1 MGCSFQI
8 RTPSE
13 GDVGRI
19 AAIHL
24 AAMDTNPL
32 LHVQFPSAATLERLK
47 SFLEGD
53 LLNELKKPKP
63 GMLVACDA
71 VADEIVSFARWDYPS
86 SGGDGEGGAKLEAG
100 ELRNLEGCRPEFL
113 ERYAALAEETE
124 KRLVGDMPCYRA
136 SCVLRRYVSYR

>member
-1 MGCSFQI
+1 MVSSFQI

-32 LHVQFPSAATLERLK
+32 LNVQFPSAVTRERLK

-53 LLNELKKPKP
+53 LLNELRRPKP
-63 GMLVACDA
+63 GMLVACDT
-71 VADEIVSFARWDYPS
+71 VTDEIVSFARWDYPS
-86 SGGDGEGGAKLEAG
+86 SGGGADGVKLEAG

-124 KRLVGDMPCYRA
+124 QRLLGDMPCYRA
-136 SCVLRRYVSYR
+136 SCVFCPGGSYH